1 MLGFHHFG
9 TFLLFAASILLLI
22 STITAPVVNSLA
34 LAKATIT
41 IDGYSGTLDL
51 GALGYCLKVNGSSD
65 DCSPT
70 KVGYTLPT
78 VLSTLASATGTIS
91 SDAQS
96 TIDAVSKAFVLHPI
110 ACGVT
115 FFAFLVAAVSD
126 RLGFL
131 FAALIAALAA
141 VLALVCMVLDLV
153 FFYVVRRYADDQNLD
168 IAVSYSTGTW
178 VTVAAFACLFFS
190 VFFVACA
197 CVTDR
202 RRKRR
207 AHPW

>member
-22 STITAPVVNSLA
+22 STITAPIVDSRA

-41 IDGYSGTLDL
+41 IDGYSGTLNL
-51 GALGYCLKVNGSSD
+51 GALGYCLKINGSSD
-65 DCSPT
+65 DCSSP

-78 VLSTLASATGTIS
+78 VLSTLASSTGAIS

-96 TIDAVSKAFVLHPI
+96 TIEAVSKAFVLHPVV
-110 ACGVT
+110 CGVA

-153 FFYVVRRYADDQNLD
+153 FFYVVRRYADHENLD
-168 IAVSYSTGTW
+168 ISISYSDGTW

-207 AHPW
+207 ANQW